1 MGKTDTMAQDMTTVQ
16 RISNAIVS
24 ERKYVVLNKM

>member
-1 MGKTDTMAQDMTTVQ
+1 MDAKAQDMTTGQ

-24 ERKYVVLNKM
+24 NQKYVVLNKM